1 MNLLAITLIGFVVLL
16 GASAKKCPIRY
27 MKGKQLKKFGNL
39 NSLINTN

>member
-1 MNLLAITLIGFVVLL
+1 MNLLTITLIGFVVL